1 MNYSIGLDVG
11 IASVGYAIMLLNDK
25 DEPFKIYKMG
35 SRIFDAAEHPKDGS
49 PLAEPRRI
57 NRGMRRRLRRK
68 RFRKERIKLLIQ
80 SFGIMS
86 ESETDSI
93 YSSGKELED
102 IYKIRSEALDRLLN
116 REDFVRLV
124 IHFSQRRGFKSNRKI
139 DGQNSKSDAGKM
151 LSAIE
156 SNKAMMK
163 TGGYRTIGEM
173 LYKDSAFDNAK
184 RNKAD
189 DYKLS
194 FDRADYCDEIKQIFE
209 AQRNFGSE
217 YATCDF
223 ENSFFDIYLSQRSF
237 DEGPGGNS
245 IYGGNQ
251 ILKML
256 GKCTFEKDE
265 SRAVKKSYS
274 FEYFNLLTKVNA
286 IKIISG
292 SSKRFLTKEERDRI
306 IKLAF
311 KTKTLT
317 YSSLR
322 KELKLTDNERFNISY
337 SGQKTLQETEKN
349 SKFSYLEGYHMFK
362 KAYGESYITWSS
374 HKKNAIAYA
383 LTVHKTDEKIS
394 KELAENGFTEEE
406 INIALQLP
414 ALSKTGNLSIK
425 ALDKLIPF
433 LEEGLLYNEACEKV
447 GYNFKADDKQLFDFL
462 PANCN
467 IAPELGDITNPVVR
481 RSVSQVIKVIN
492 AIVREMGCSPSFLN
506 IELARELSRNFSDR
520 NKIKKEQDANRAAN
534 DRIMERLRNEFR
546 ILQPTGQDL
555 LKLKLWEEQDGVC
568 PYSLKHIPIERLF
581 ERGYTDIDHIIPY
594 SLSFDDSFNNKVLV
608 LASENRQKSNRIPMQ
623 YLSGEAKEKY
633 TIWVNNSTLRYR
645 KKQNLLKEKLDE
657 TDLSGFRQRNLQD
670 TQYISAFL
678 LKFIKKYLKF
688 APNNSNAKDVVT
700 AVNGAITS
708 YVRKRWG
715 INKIRENGDVHHS
728 VDAVVVACITKSM
741 IKRIS
746 AHSNYKETIFEDP
759 DTGRVFDVDA
769 DTGEVLNRFPMPY
782 PHFRKELEI
791 RCSND
796 PSRLIAEVQLPNYAS
811 NEEVLPVFVSRMP
824 KHKVSGSAHKETAR
838 GAFES
843 DGVEYVVSKVP
854 LTSLKLKDGEI
865 ENYYKPAD
873 DRLLYDALKQRL
885 IEHGGKADKAFA
897 QEFRKP
903 KSDGTP
909 GPVVKKVKVFDKATL
924 TVPVYNKTAVA
935 GNGDMVRVD
944 VFNED
949 GKYYL
954 VPIYVS
960 DTVKKVLPDRAI
972 VAAKPYSQWKVVKDE
987 DFIFS
992 LYPNDLIKVKSKRD
1006 MKFSLANKDSTLEKE
1021 WVTKEAFVYYRG
1033 ADISTASVLCINH
1046 DNTYKA
1052 RGLGVK
1058 TLLSIEKYQVD
1069 VLGNISKVKQEKRQG
1084 FK

>member
-11 IASVGYAIMLLNDK
+11 ITSVGYAIMLLNDK
-25 DEPFKIYKMG
+25 DEPFKIHRIG

-68 RFRKERIKLLIQ
+68 KFRKERIRFLLQ
-80 SFGIMS
+80 SCKIMS
-86 ESETDSI
+86 ESEIDTI
-93 YSSGKELED
+93 YLSGKNLED

-116 REDFVRLV
+116 REEFVRLV
-124 IHFSQRRGFKSNRKI
+124 IHFSQRRGFKSNRKV
-139 DGQNSKSDAGKM
+139 DGQNSKSDAGRM

-156 SNKAMMK
+156 SNRALMESC
-163 TGGYRTIGEM
+163 GYRTIGEM
-173 LYKDSAFDNAK
+173 LYKDSRFENAK

-189 DYKLS
+189 DYILS
-194 FDRADYCDEIKQIFE
+194 FDRSDYCNEIKQIFE
-209 AQRNFGSE
+209 AQRNFGSDF
-217 YATCDF
+217 ATCDF
-223 ENSFFDIYLSQRSF
+223 EDRFFAIYLSQRSF
-237 DEGPGGNS
+237 EEGPGGNS

-265 SRAVKKSYS
+265 TRAVKKSYS

-292 SSKRFLTKEERDRI
+292 GSKRFLTKEERDRV

-311 KTKTLT
+311 KTKSLS

-322 KELKLTDNERFNISY
+322 KELRLADSERFNISY
-337 SGQKTLQETEKN
+337 SGQKTLQEIEKN
-349 SKFSYLEGYHMFK
+349 TKFSFLEGFHMFK
-362 KAYGESYITWSS
+362 KAYGESFVTWPDS
-374 HKKNAIAYA
+374 KKNVLAYA
-383 LTVHKTDEKIS
+383 LTVYKTDEKIS
-394 KELAENGFTEEE
+394 KELAENGFTEAE
-406 INIALQLP
+406 IEIASQLP
-414 ALSKTGNLSIK
+414 ATSKTGNLSIK

-433 LEEGLLYNEACEKV
+433 LEEGLLYNEACEKA
-447 GYNFKADDKQLFDFL
+447 GYNFKADDKQVSDFL

-467 IAPELGDITNPVVR
+467 VAPELGDITNPVVR
-481 RSVSQVIKVIN
+481 RSVSQVIKVVN
-492 AIVREMGCSPSFLN
+492 AIIREMGGSPAYLN
-506 IELARELSRNFSDR
+506 IELARELSKNFSDR
-520 NKIKKEQDANRAAN
+520 NKIKKEQDANRAVN
-534 DRIMERLRNEFR
+534 DRIMERLRDEFK

-555 LKLKLWEEQDGVC
+555 LKLKLWEDQDGVC
-568 PYSLKHIPIERLF
+568 PYSLKRIPIERLF

-594 SLSFDDSFNNKVLV
+594 SVSFDDSYNNKVLV
-608 LASENRQKSNRIPMQ
+608 LASENRQKSNRIPIQ
-623 YLSGEAKEKY
+623 YLSGESKEKY
-633 TIWVNNSTLRYR
+633 ITWVNNSNLRYR
-645 KKQNLLKEKLDE
+645 KKQNLLKEKIDE

-678 LKFIKKYLKF
+678 LRFIKKYLRF
-688 APNNSNAKDVVT
+688 APNNTNAKEVVT
-700 AVNGAITS
+700 SVNGAITS

-715 INKIRENGDVHHS
+715 INKIRENGDMHHS
-728 VDAVVVACITKSM
+728 VDAVVVACVTKGM

-746 AHSNYKETIFEDP
+746 THSGYKETMFEDS
-759 DTGRVFDVDA
+759 DTGRVFDVDPE
-769 DTGEVLNRFPMPY
+769 TGEVLNRFPMPY

-796 PSRLIAEVQLPNYAS
+796 PSRLISEGLLPNYAS
-811 NEEVLPVFVSRMP
+811 DECVEPIFVSRMP

-843 DGVEYVVSKVP
+843 EGVEYVVSKVP
-854 LTSLKLKDGEI
+854 LKSLKLKNGEI
-865 ENYYKPAD
+865 ENYYRPAD
-873 DRLLYDALKQRL
+873 DRLLYEALKQRL
-885 IEHGGKADKAFA
+885 IAFGGKAEAAFA
-897 QEFRKP
+897 EEFRKP

-909 GPVVKKVKVFDKATL
+909 GPVVKKVKVYDKATL

-935 GNGDMVRVD
+935 GNGDMVRID
-944 VFNED
+944 VFNEG

-960 DTVKKVLPDRAI
+960 DTVKETLPDRAI

-1021 WVTKEAFVYYRG
+1021 WITKEAYVYYK
-1033 ADISTASVLCINH
+1033 ACNISTGGIAIINH
-1046 DNTYKA
+1046 DNTYVID
-1052 RGLGVK
+1052 GLGAK
-1058 TLLSIEKYQVD
+1058 TLMSIEKYQVD
-1069 VLGNISKVKQEKRQG
+1069 VLGNVAKVNREKRQG